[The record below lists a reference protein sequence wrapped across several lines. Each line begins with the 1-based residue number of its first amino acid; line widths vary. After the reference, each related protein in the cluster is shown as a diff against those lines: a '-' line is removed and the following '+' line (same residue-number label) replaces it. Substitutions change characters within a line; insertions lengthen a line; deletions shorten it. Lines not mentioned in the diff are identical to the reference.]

1 MTFPGATPPPG
12 ADPLDPTVLEL
23 LRGSSLAPMLDMPV
37 NDILG
42 SMGLPALPQ
51 VPEFV
56 QLPELPPLPT
66 IDLSALMRPL
76 TDLASAFGTGQLGTN
91 STGDGTGT
99 TTDPTE
105 MLSNVSTVMQTVMSL
120 GSTAIQT
127 VMSVWQGIAAME
139 AAQKASEAQTDA
151 GKLAAQSTQ
160 EKAVL
165 ANGAVSVATGAG
177 LMAAVIAKFS
187 ATMAM
192 APLLMGSGAG
202 AAFLVAS
209 AASSTAEALAITV
222 KTKTELVGHSA
233 SMTAAG
239 EKVPITNAPTG
250 VNSTEQL
257 TQLMSMITPLMS
269 TATTVAQSLGEL
281 AAANTSLSAPKTT
294 TEGDNTTAE
303 GTVDGAETD
312 GAGGGASGGIG
323 GGAGGA
329 VGAIAAASTPL
340 SPFPN
345 TRSVGGALSTLP
357 GAMGAAAAS
366 TTSAAA
372 VTSGG
377 SSAAGTGAMPMGA
390 PMGAG
395 LARDGESS
403 TDDAV
408 RGQLVT
414 GSHGDEVIGRIEG
427 VSLPVVGAADTTTSE
442 APPDKE
448 LTL

>member
-1 MTFPGATPPPG
+1 MSFPGATPPPG

-37 NDILG
+37 NDVLG

-51 VPEFV
+51 LPEFV

-91 STGDGTGT
+91 STGDSTGT

-177 LMAAVIAKFS
+177 LMSVVIAKFS

-209 AASSTAEALAITV
+209 AASSTAEALAITA

-281 AAANTSLSAPKTT
+281 AAANTSLTAPKTT
-294 TEGDNTTAE
+294 TEGDTTAARE
-303 GTVDGAETD
+303 TVDGAEAG
-312 GAGGGASGGIG
+312 GAGGGGIG

-329 VGAIAAASTPL
+329 VGAIAAASAPL

-377 SSAAGTGAMPMGA
+377 SAATGTGAMPMGG

-414 GSHGDEVIGRIEG
+414 GSHGDEVIGQIEG
-427 VSLPVVGAADTTTSE
+427 VSLPVVGAADTSTSE